1 MSSKFHPRE
10 EDKSLPVRPRRTTR
24 VELENSQSREALV
37 LGNAKLLEEN
47 TAMEL
52 EIQVLYLQV
61 SQYSE
66 ILKKYKAAE
75 FESAKSMRRISR
87 TVNAGVTMQADTISE
102 LDVAQSDANYHW
114 EEFVRMKRYSG
125 VFVEKVIEDIKNR
138 VTGASSEIDV
148 RIDLNRF

>member
-1 MSSKFHPRE
+1 MSSRSHPRE
-10 EDKSLPVRPRRTTR
+10 NNKSLPVRPRRTTK

-37 LGNAKLLEEN
+37 LENAKLLGEN

-75 FESAKSMRRISR
+75 LESAKSMRRISR
-87 TVNAGVTMQADTISE
+87 TVKAGVAMQVDTASE
-102 LDVAQSDANYHW
+102 MDIAQNDANYHW

-125 VFVEKVIEDIKNR
+125 VFVDKVIEDIKTR
-138 VTGASSEIDV
+138 VTGASNEVDGCL
-148 RIDLNRF
+148 DLNRF